1 MASMGHTFQLTAAPI
16 WVQPFVAAMSLDGRA
31 PLEIA

>member
-31 PLEIA
+31 PLEIV

>member
-16 WVQPFVAAMSLDGRA
+16 WVQPFVAAMSLDQRPVLG
-31 PLEIA
+31 E